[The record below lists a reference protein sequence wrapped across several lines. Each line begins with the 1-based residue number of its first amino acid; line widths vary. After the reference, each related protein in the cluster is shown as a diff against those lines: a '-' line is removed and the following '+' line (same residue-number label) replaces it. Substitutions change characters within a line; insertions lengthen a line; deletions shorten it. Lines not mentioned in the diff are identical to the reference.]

1 MSGFLMK
8 YEIIPRYLTAPSL
21 RRPGIPADPIRFMV
35 AHDTG
40 NPGST
45 AAGNVYYYENS
56 RNVDEASA
64 QIFVDDKQIIE
75 CIPFLTGNSEK
86 AWHVRYLVPTD
97 NVLFGV
103 DANDSAGGIELCY
116 GGSINLEEAYKRY
129 VWVLAFSCWKFNLD
143 PTIHVTGHFLLDPS
157 RKVDPMNA
165 LTLLGKSFP
174 QLIIDILNEYNECV
188 EDAAMREELEKL
200 KEELVEVKK
209 DVAALQ
215 ERSSM
220 SVPEWAKEA
229 VAAAST
235 TLCKDGKPLI
245 DTPNGGSYDFYRLL
259 TTVHRKGL
267 I

>member
-56 RNVDEASA
+56 RNAMEASA

-75 CIPFLTGNSEK
+75 CIPFLTGPPEK
-86 AWHVRYLVPTD
+86 AWHVIYNVSTD
-97 NVLFGV
+97 NTMFGV
-103 DANDSAGGIELCY
+103 DANDAAGGVELCF
-116 GGSINLEEAYKRY
+116 GGSIDPVEAYKRY
-129 VWVLAFSCWKFNLD
+129 IWVQAYSCWKFGLD
-143 PTIHVTGHFLLDPS
+143 PTIHVTGHCILDPA

-165 LTLLGKSFP
+165 LTLMGKSF
-174 QLIIDILNEYNECV
+174 QQFIIDVVNEYNECV
-188 EDAAMREELEKL
+188 EEAAMREELDAL
-200 KEELVEVKK
+200 KKEVEEMK
-209 DVAALQ
+209 A
-215 ERSSM
+215 RNSM
-220 SVPEWAKEA
+220 AVPEWAKEA
-229 VAAAST
+229 ITAASAT
-235 TLCKDGKPLI
+235 FCKDGKPLI
-245 DTPNGGSYDFYRLL
+245 DTPDGGSYDFYRLL
-259 TTVHRKGL
+259 TTIHRKGL

>member
-8 YEIIPRYLTAPSL
+8 YVIIPRYLTAPSL
-21 RRPGIPADPIRFMV
+21 RRPGIPAAPIRFMV

-75 CIPFLTGNSEK
+75 CIPFLTGTSEK
-86 AWHVRYLVPTD
+86 AWHVRYLVTTD

-103 DANDSAGGIELCY
+103 DANDSAGGVELCY
-116 GGSINLEEAYKRY
+116 GGSIDLEEAYKRY
-129 VWVLAFSCWKFNLD
+129 IWVLAYSCWKFQLD
-143 PTIHVTGHFLLDPS
+143 PTIHVTGHFLLDPA

-165 LTLLGKSFP
+165 LTLLGKSFQ
-174 QLIIDILNEYNECV
+174 QLIIDIVNEYNECV
-188 EDAAMREELEKL
+188 EEAAMREELEKL
-200 KEELVEVKK
+200 KADLERTNEEVKELK
-209 DVAALQ
+209 AK
-215 ERSSM
+215 SNM
-220 SVPEWAKEA
+220 TVPEWAKEA
-229 VAAAST
+229 VAAATT

-245 DTPNGGSYDFYRLL
+245 DTPEGGSYDFYRLL
-259 TTVHRKGL
+259 TTLHRKGL